1 MQIRLILLDF
11 DGTLAD
17 TRRANTL
24 AYVATLREAGYTL
37 TEEEYAA
44 KYFGM
49 RCNEFLTRY
58 GIADPGERERLRLRK
73 IALYPAFFDTVR
85 LNRPLW
91 EFCRQFR
98 AQGGRVWIVSTG
110 SRANIDNAMRH
121 LGITVAGQRTGSTGA
136 ATSGAAGRDL
146 AGADKAPDSRHGND
160 RCRYAGTR
168 NSHPRARRRA
178 ERLRGRHTLGRRRRA
193 QQARPG
199 LFPGGH
205 APRGLHAAGNA
216 DLRGLRNRARS
227 GPPQR
232 GGLFQGNALTIAAQA
247 VPGTRHPL
255 PDALIPPRRPRPHP
269 SGRSSTT
276 EPCNLRA

>member
-121 LGITVAGQRTGSTGA
+121 LGITVAGQRAGSTGA

-146 AGADKAPDSRHGND
+146 TGGMRHGS
-160 RCRYAGTR
+160 GQ
-168 NSHPRARRRA
+168 PAR
-178 ERLRGRHTLGRRRRA
+178 
-193 QQARPG
+193 
-199 LFPGGH
+199 
-205 APRGLHAAGNA
+205 
-216 DLRGLRNRARS
+216 
-227 GPPQR
+227 QR
-232 GGLFQGNALTIAAQA
+232 
-247 VPGTRHPL
+247 
-255 PDALIPPRRPRPHP
+255 
-269 SGRSSTT
+269 
-276 EPCNLRA
+276 

>member
-136 ATSGAAGRDL
+136 ATSCAAGRDL
-146 AGADKAPDSRHGND
+146 AGADKAWLRT
-160 RCRYAGTR
+160 AGTATIDAGTPAHATVTPEPGEGPNGSVDGILSGADVEHSKPAPDCFLEAMR
-168 NSHPRARRRA
+168 REGCTPQETLIFEDSEIGLEAARRSGAAYFRV
-178 ERLRGRHTLGRRRRA
+178 TL
-193 QQARPG
+193 
-199 LFPGGH
+199 
-205 APRGLHAAGNA
+205 
-216 DLRGLRNRARS
+216 
-227 GPPQR
+227 
-232 GGLFQGNALTIAAQA
+232 
-247 VPGTRHPL
+247 
-255 PDALIPPRRPRPHP
+255 
-269 SGRSSTT
+269 
-276 EPCNLRA
+276 

>member
-17 TRRANTL
+17 TRHANTL
-24 AYVATLREAGYTL
+24 AYVATLREAGYAL

-58 GIADPGERERLRLRK
+58 GIADPAERERLRLRK

-121 LGITVAGQRTGSTGA
+121 LGITVAGQRAGSTGA

-146 AGADKAPDSRHGND
+146 TGADEAWLRTAGTATIDAGTPTHATVTPEPGEGPNGSVDGILSGADVEHSKPAPDCFLEAMRREGCTPQETLIFEDSEIGLE
-160 RCRYAGTR
+160 A
-168 NSHPRARRRA
+168 ARRSGAAYFRV
-178 ERLRGRHTLGRRRRA
+178 TL
-193 QQARPG
+193 
-199 LFPGGH
+199 
-205 APRGLHAAGNA
+205 
-216 DLRGLRNRARS
+216 
-227 GPPQR
+227 
-232 GGLFQGNALTIAAQA
+232 
-247 VPGTRHPL
+247 
-255 PDALIPPRRPRPHP
+255 
-269 SGRSSTT
+269 
-276 EPCNLRA
+276 